1 MTGWYPNPYA
11 IVLLLAALG
20 GVIAMVFT
28 LQRHTTLGVAVSALL
43 LGMVFWA
50 AGFGVALGVYD
61 LPSRIFWAKVQFV
74 GISLLTVAA
83 SVFALRYIGLTR
95 YLSPRTILLLSGVP
109 ALGVLLAWTNEWHG
123 LIWTAIKL
131 QIVDGLSILVY
142 DYGPFFYF
150 YAAWSYGVVAFT
162 ALIFLYVALRVHGPQ
177 RRQALFVF
185 GGALIP
191 CVAIL
196 AYRSGL
202 SPYTLLDL
210 TPFGYAAGTLIVAYG
225 LLRYSIFD
233 IVPVARTLVLEGM
246 TDAVLVLDAQDRVL
260 DTNPAATRL
269 LANLGSTGVPAAR
282 GTTVPA
288 ALLDQIPANGDRIWD
303 ASTEDGAHRYVV
315 NVSPLHTHTGD
326 TTGRV
331 IVFSDVTELASTI
344 VTPEMATQI
353 LASFPLPVG
362 NAGGKT
368 GVDTGSEIEDSAL
381 TEQQQRVLELVA
393 SGLVYKEVAAALSI
407 SEPTVKYHM
416 GHILERL
423 HVKNRAQA
431 IAVARQQGLLAPRGR
446 C

>member
-20 GVIAMVFT
+20 GVLAMVFT

-95 YLSPRTILLLSGVP
+95 YLTPRTVLLLGAVP

-123 LIWTAIKL
+123 LIWAAIKL
-131 QIVDGLSILVY
+131 EVVDGLSLLVY
-142 DYGPFFYF
+142 NYGSFFYF
-150 YAAWSYGVVAFT
+150 YAAWSYGVLAFT
-162 ALIFLYVALRVHGPQ
+162 TLIFLYVALRVHGTQ

-185 GGALIP
+185 AGALIP
-191 CVAIL
+191 CLAIL
-196 AYRSGL
+196 IYRSGF
-202 SPYTLLDL
+202 SPIAVLDL
-210 TPFGYAAGTLIVAYG
+210 TPFGYAVGALIVAYG
-225 LLRYSIFD
+225 LLRYSLFD
-233 IVPVARTLVLEGM
+233 IVPVARALVLEGM

-260 DTNPAATRL
+260 DANPAAARL
-269 LANLGSTGVPAAR
+269 LANLDMTGVTAAP
-282 GTTVPA
+282 GTTAPQ

-303 ASTEDGAHRYVV
+303 VSTGPGLHRYVV
-315 NVSPLHTHTGD
+315 NVSPLLTRAGD
-326 TTGRV
+326 IAGRV
-331 IVFSDVTELASTI
+331 IVFADVTELASTI
-344 VTPEMATQI
+344 VTPDMAAQI
-353 LASFPLPVG
+353 LASYPLP
-362 NAGGKT
+362 AG
-368 GVDTGSEIEDSAL
+368 DTAGDGAL
-381 TEQQQRVLELVA
+381 TDQQQRVLELVA
-393 SGLVYKEVAAALSI
+393 SGLMYKEVAAVLAI

-416 GHILERL
+416 GNILERL

-431 IAVARQQGLLAPRGR
+431 IAVARQQGLLTPPTSH
-446 C
+446 

>member
-1 MTGWYPNPYA
+1 MTGWYPDPYA
-11 IVLLLAALG
+11 IVLLLAALC

-61 LPSRIFWAKVQFV
+61 LPSRLFWAKVQFV

-83 SVFALRYIGLTR
+83 SVFALRYIGLTH
-95 YLSPRTILLLSGVP
+95 YLSRRTVLLLSVVP

-123 LIWTAIKL
+123 LIWASATL
-131 QIVDGLSILVY
+131 RIVDGLSLLVY

-150 YAAWSYGVVAFT
+150 YAAWSYGVVALT

-202 SPYTLLDL
+202 SPIALLDL

-225 LLRYSIFD
+225 LLRYSLFD
-233 IVPVARTLVLEGM
+233 IVPVARSLVLEGM
-246 TDAVLVLDAQDRVL
+246 TDGVLVLDSQHRLL
-260 DTNPAATRL
+260 DANPAATRM
-269 LANLGSTGVPAAR
+269 LANLGDPSVT
-282 GTTVPA
+282 A
-288 ALLDQIPANGDRIWD
+288 ALGTIVPQRLLMQLPVRGDGLWEACSEGGVR
-303 ASTEDGAHRYVV
+303 RYLV
-315 NVSPLHTHTGD
+315 NISPLQTRAGD
-326 TTGRV
+326 TAGRV
-331 IVFSDVTELASTI
+331 IVSSDVTELASTI

-353 LASFPLPVG
+353 LAAFPLSLG
-362 NAGGKT
+362 DAEGKGGSDN
-368 GVDTGSEIEDSAL
+368 GDSAL
-381 TEQQQRVLELVA
+381 TDQQQRVLELVA

-416 GHILERL
+416 GNILTRL

-431 IAVARQQGLLAPRGR
+431 IAAARQQGLLTPRVGH
-446 C
+446 